1 MSLKAFHVLF
11 VTVATLLTLGFG
23 VWSLRVRE
31 AGYLSLGV
39 ISMAVAAGL
48 VIYGVWFLRKMKGV
62 SYL

>member
-23 VWSLRVRE
+23 VWSLRVGD
-31 AGYLSLGV
+31 ASYLSLGV